1 MRGKG
6 GRTSVI
12 GVASVMLAC
21 AVGPVIAQQAKA
33 DDGLAEVR
41 ALADAGRFRD
51 AHARIDALLPNADPD
66 RRRALEWER
75 ERMRRVRID
84 FSLDRA
90 GAWQRVQ
97 KQIPDLDAREFA
109 VWDRQGLMEAMEI
122 DGERR
127 WFGRSPSNL
136 FRLSAEARARRAQ
149 QTPLR
154 EGPMESLNDVQRSI
168 RADALASGK
177 ANGLQPMRVRVKQGI
192 TVEADAVPA
201 GETVRAWIPWP
212 REIPGQQRDIKL
224 LSSSPAKAR
233 IAPAST
239 LQRTAYMEAKARAG
253 TPTEFAIEYEVTL
266 SAQYHPIDPDKVQP
280 TPGQASLAPFLVERA
295 PHVVFSDDLRAF
307 SRSVVG
313 DEKNPYRIAQ
323 KLFAAVDRIPWA
335 GALEYSTIRNISDYA
350 LKAGHADCGQQ
361 TLLLITLL
369 RMNAIPARW
378 QSGMVFGA
386 DGYDNLHDWGMVYLA
401 PHGWVPMDVTT
412 GRFATQEPGMEW
424 FYLGGLDNWRIAYN
438 DDWSRDFVPAKQHVR
453 SETVDLQRG
462 EVEWKGGNL
471 YFDQWDYHFT
481 ATVMPAPAGVA
492 MAHQSAA
499 GG

>member
-12 GVASVMLAC
+12 GVASVMLAGV
-21 AVGPVIAQQAKA
+21 AVHAAAQQPTAV
-33 DDGLAEVR
+33 DGLAEVR
-41 ALADAGRFRD
+41 ALADAGHFRD
-51 AHARIDALLPNADPD
+51 ANARIDALLPNADPD

-97 KQIPDLDAREFA
+97 KHIPDLDAREFA

-127 WFGRSPSNL
+127 WFGRAPSNL
-136 FRLSAEARARRAQ
+136 FRLSAEARARRAE
-149 QTPLR
+149 QTPFR

-177 ANGLQPMRVRVKQGI
+177 TNGLQPMRVRVKQGI
-192 TVEADAVPA
+192 TVEADAVPP

-369 RMNAIPARW
+369 RMNGIPARW

-412 GRFATQEPGMEW
+412 GRFATQAPGMEW
-424 FYLGGLDNWRIAYN
+424 FYLGGLDNWRIAFN
-438 DDWSRDFVPAKQHVR
+438 DDWSRDFVPAKQYVR

>member
-12 GVASVMLAC
+12 GVASVMLAGV
-21 AVGPVIAQQAKA
+21 AVHAAAQQPTAV
-33 DDGLAEVR
+33 DGLAEVR
-41 ALADAGRFRD
+41 ALADAGHFRD
-51 AHARIDALLPNADPD
+51 ANARIDALLANADPD

-97 KQIPDLDAREFA
+97 KHIPDLDAREFA

-127 WFGRSPSNL
+127 WFGRAPSNL
-136 FRLSAEARARRAQ
+136 FRLSAEARARRAE
-149 QTPLR
+149 QTPFR

-212 REIPGQQRDIKL
+212 REIPGQQHDIKL

-266 SAQYHPIDPDKVQP
+266 SAQYHPIDPDKLQP
-280 TPGQASLAPFLVERA
+280 TLGQASLAPFLAERA

-323 KLFAAVDRIPWA
+323 KLFAAVDRIQWA

-369 RMNAIPARW
+369 RMNGIPARW

-412 GRFATQEPGMEW
+412 GRFATQEAGMEW
-424 FYLGGLDNWRIAYN
+424 FYLGGLDNWRIAFN

>member
-6 GRTSVI
+6 GGTAVM
-12 GVASVMLAC
+12 GMVGVMLASVTGSV
-21 AVGPVIAQQAKA
+21 AAQPATTADPV
-33 DDGLAEVR
+33 AEVR
-41 ALADAGRFRD
+41 ALADAGRFSD
-51 AHARIDALLPNADPD
+51 ANARIDALLPGANSAQ
-66 RRRALEWER
+66 RTSLEWER

-127 WFGRSPSNL
+127 WFGRAPSNL
-136 FRLSAEARARRAQ
+136 FRLSAEARARRAE
-149 QTPLR
+149 QTPFR

-177 ANGLQPMRVRVKQGI
+177 VNGLQPMRVRVKQGI

-224 LSSSPAKAR
+224 LSSSPVKAG
-233 IAPAST
+233 IAPAAT
-239 LQRTAYMEAKARAG
+239 LQRTAYMEAKARKGA
-253 TPTEFAIEYEVTL
+253 PTEFAIEYEVTL
-266 SAQYHPIDPDKVQP
+266 MAQYHPIDPDQVQP
-280 TPGQASLAPFLVERA
+280 IPREQSLAPFLAERA

-307 SRSVVG
+307 SKSVVG
-313 DEKNPYRIAQ
+313 DEKSPYRIAQ

-369 RMNAIPARW
+369 RMNGIPARW

-401 PHGWVPMDVTT
+401 PYGWVPMDVTT
-412 GRFATQEPGMEW
+412 GRFATQEAGMEW
-424 FYLGGLDNWRIAYN
+424 FYLGGLDNWRIAFN
-438 DDWSRDFVPAKQHVR
+438 DDWSRDFVPAKHHVR

-481 ATVMPAPAGVA
+481 ATVLPASAGVA